1 MIRTFLSAAG
11 IDFVNISREVS
22 FTQTNQT
29 HCVDISI
36 LRDADQEVDQS
47 FSVELT
53 LQYVFDIALDTYTV
67 TIVDSGELCSCV
79 YVVE

>member
-1 MIRTFLSAAG
+1 
-11 IDFVNISREVS
+11 
-22 FTQTNQT
+22 
-29 HCVDISI
+29 VDISI

-67 TIVDSGELCSCV
+67 TIVDSGELRSCV
-79 YVVE
+79 CGRVTFMNTPFPTV

>member
-1 MIRTFLSAAG
+1 M
-11 IDFVNISREVS
+11 
-22 FTQTNQT
+22 
-29 HCVDISI
+29 DISI

-67 TIVDSGELCSCV
+67 TIVDSGELRSCV